1 MECCFRRNNLALRNI
16 SKGGYILI
24 DEKQPDVI
32 LIGTGSEVKLA
43 VSAGEELK
51 NKHGIKSRIVSM
63 PSTTIFDQ
71 QSRDYKEK
79 VVPNHIPKMII
90 EAGVTDH
97 WWKYNPDVVLGID
110 KFGESAPEEDVFEA
124 FGISSR
130 TIVDSVLCLLGND
143 RNNLRG

>member
-1 MECCFRRNNLALRNI
+1 M
-16 SKGGYILI
+16 ILFC
-24 DEKQPDVI
+24 
-32 LIGTGSEVKLA
+32 TGSEVKLA

-71 QSRDYKEK
+71 QSLDYKEK
-79 VVPNHIPKMII
+79 VVPNHVPKMII

-110 KFGESAPEEDVFEA
+110 KFGESAPGEDVFEA

-130 TIVDSVLCLLGND
+130 MIVDSVLCLLGND

>member
-1 MECCFRRNNLALRNI
+1 MTTPQRTIYTQSSTSQSTEFMNYDPGLMDRLREQQQQRI
-16 SKGGYILI
+16 
-24 DEKQPDVI
+24 
-32 LIGTGSEVKLA
+32 
-43 VSAGEELK
+43 EELK

-79 VVPNHIPKMII
+79 VVPDHIPKMII